1 VQRIGLVFTVT
12 IFLSAAL
19 LFFVQPLFAKL
30 VLPQIGGA
38 PAVWTTAMLFFQ
50 SVLIAGYAY
59 AHLMARYLPHRAQ
72 LAVHLVLFGLALTF
86 LPLAI
91 PENWTYDG
99 TASPAGQTL
108 VLFALGVGVP
118 FAFLSANA
126 PLLQSW
132 YAKSGRPD
140 AHDPYYLYG
149 ASNLGSLIALLGFPL
164 AAEPLFGASAI
175 SRGWA
180 LGFVVLGVA
189 IAASGLMI
197 SPKVGAPS
205 ESHASKRPDLATML
219 KWALLAFV
227 PSSLMLAVTTR
238 LSTDLGAV
246 PLLWVVPL
254 ALYLLTFV
262 LVFRAISPTFTRLVQ
277 ASGALGL
284 IVLLS
289 LFISASRGHLPLA
302 AAVIFVV
309 GFFAV
314 ALLFHRALYDARPHG
329 ADLTLF
335 YLVMSLGG
343 AMGGLFNSILAPVV
357 FDDLHEGFMTVVI
370 GAAVVLAPRLSA
382 GRIGQGWV
390 LAASVLALAAV
401 SVLPHVSLVNSPDM
415 RMFALA
421 GIAAVTAASL
431 IKAPMAAVAVAT
443 IAVLAGVLQFPNDR
457 IFRDRSF
464 FGTHQVVDQE
474 DLRFY
479 ANGTTIHG
487 AERIVDLSAERPL
500 PMFYYHPNGPLGQIL
515 QSEIG
520 QRAESVGVIGLGI
533 GGLACHSRPGQK
545 WEFYEIDPMVDR
557 IARDPALF
565 TFMSACAPDAPTHLG
580 DARIVLAGQQRQYD
594 LLVIDAFSSD
604 AVPVHLLTREA
615 MELYLD
621 RVGPNGVVAYHI
633 STRYYPLQA
642 AVARIAASLG
652 VPALD
657 QYYPGHFEKDPGDT
671 PSRVVIVARSAEAL
685 AALASDPR
693 WKALPIDD
701 TNAWTDDYAN
711 LLGLLFE
718 RN

>member
-59 AHLMARYLPHRAQ
+59 AHLMARYLPHRVQ
-72 LAVHLVLFGLALTF
+72 LAVHLVLFALALTF

-91 PENWTYDG
+91 PESWTYDG
-99 TASPAGQTL
+99 NASPAGQTL
-108 VLFALGVGVP
+108 TLFALGVGVP

-164 AAEPLFGASAI
+164 AAEPLFGAGAI

-180 LGFVVLGVA
+180 IGFVVLGVA

-197 SPKVGAPS
+197 APKSREQSDRGGT
-205 ESHASKRPDLATML
+205 KRPDFATL
-219 KWALLAFV
+219 LTWALLAFV

-238 LSTDLGAV
+238 VSTDLGAV

-254 ALYLLTFV
+254 ALYLFTFV
-262 LVFRAISPTFTRLVQ
+262 LVFRSLSPTMARLVQ
-277 ASGALGL
+277 VGGGLALIGL
-284 IVLLS
+284 LA
-289 LFISASRGHLPLA
+289 LFIMASRGHLPLA
-302 AAVIFVV
+302 AALAFIV
-309 GFFAV
+309 GFFAA

-335 YLVMSLGG
+335 YLVMSIGG
-343 AMGGLFNSILAPVV
+343 ALGGLFNSIVAPFV
-357 FDDLHEGFMTVVI
+357 FDDLHEGFITVAI
-370 GAAVVLAPRLSA
+370 GAALLLAPRLSG
-382 GRIGQGWV
+382 GRIKPGWV
-390 LAASVLALAAV
+390 VLACVLGLSAV
-401 SVLPHVSLVNSPDM
+401 SVLPHLSMVNAPDM

-421 GIAAVTAASL
+421 VVAAGCVAAL
-431 IKAPMAAVAVAT
+431 IKAPLAAVGVAG
-443 IAVLAGVLQFPNDR
+443 IGILAGVLQFPNDR
-457 IFRDRSF
+457 LFRDRSF
-464 FGTHQVVDQE
+464 FGAHQVVDQE

-487 AERIVDLSAERPL
+487 AERLADLGAERPTPL
-500 PMFYYHPNGPLGQIL
+500 FYYHPNGPLGQIM
-515 QSEIG
+515 QSEVG
-520 QRAESVGVIGLGI
+520 QNAKSIGVIGLGV
-533 GGLACHSRPGQK
+533 GALACYAKAGQV

-580 DARIVLAGQQRQYD
+580 DARIVLAEQERQFD
-594 LLVIDAFSSD
+594 LLVVDAFSSD

-633 STRYYPLQA
+633 STRYYPLQS

-657 QYYPGHFEKDPGDT
+657 QYYPGQFEKDPGDT
-671 PSRVVIVARSAEAL
+671 PSRVVIVARSA
-685 AALASDPR
+685 AALEAFATDPR
-693 WKALPIDD
+693 WVALPTDD
-701 TNAWTDDYAN
+701 TSAWTDDYAN